1 MNSLFC
7 FGLGYSAEALARR
20 LAPLGWRI
28 AGTARTPEGV
38 ARIQSLGY
46 HGVLFDG
53 IDAAPALAAALA
65 GVTHVLISA
74 GPDADGDPVLRHH
87 SREIAKAH
95 DIRWIGYLSTVG
107 VYGDFGGA
115 WVDEDTT
122 PKPGSERTVRR
133 VTAEKS
139 WLDFG
144 TTHNRPVKIF
154 RLAGIYGPGRS
165 AIDDLYEGTAR
176 RIVKP
181 GQVFNRI
188 HVDDIAAV
196 LETAAA
202 GGGAHAVYNVT
213 DNEPAPPQ
221 DVVAFAASLIGQP
234 PPAETPFET
243 AALSPMGRSFYSEN
257 RRVRNRRILDDLGVR
272 LAYPSYREGLAAI
285 LAARVA

>member
-20 LAPLGWRI
+20 LTPVGWRI
-28 AGTARTPEGV
+28 AGTARTAEGV
-38 ARIQSLGY
+38 ERIKSLGY
-46 HGVLFDG
+46 HGVFFDG
-53 IDAAPALAAALA
+53 TEPTPALAAALS
-65 GVTHVLISA
+65 GVTHVLVSA

-95 DIRWIGYLSTVG
+95 DVRWIGYLSTVG

-115 WVDEDTT
+115 WVDEDT
-122 PKPGSERTVRR
+122 PPRPGSERTVRR
-133 VTAEKS
+133 LAAETA
-139 WLDFG
+139 WRDFG
-144 TTHNRPVKIF
+144 ATHDRAVRIF

-165 AIDDLYEGTAR
+165 AIDDLFAGTAR

-188 HVDDIAAV
+188 HVEDIAAV

-202 GGGAHAVYNVT
+202 NKGAHAVYNVA

-221 DVVAFAASLIGQP
+221 DVVAYAASLIGKDP
-234 PPAETPFET
+234 PPETPFET
-243 AALSPMGRSFYSEN
+243 AALSPMGFSFYSEN
-257 RRVRNRRILDDLGVR
+257 RRVRNARLRDDLGVH

-285 LAARVA
+285 LAGRTP

>member
-20 LAPLGWRI
+20 LAPVGWRV

-38 ARIQSLGY
+38 EHIKSLGY

-53 IDAAPALAAALA
+53 AEPAPALAAALS

-87 SREIAKAH
+87 GRELAKAH
-95 DIRWIGYLSTVG
+95 DVRWIGYLSTVG

-115 WVDEDTT
+115 WVDEDTV

-133 VTAEKS
+133 LAAEKT

-144 TTHNRPVKIF
+144 AANGRAVKIF

-165 AIDDLYEGTAR
+165 AIDDLFDGTAR

-202 GGGAHAVYNVT
+202 GGGAHAVYNVA

-221 DVVAFAASLIGQP
+221 DVVAFAASLIGRDP
-234 PPAETPFET
+234 PPETPFET
-243 AALSPMGRSFYSEN
+243 AALSPMGFSFYSEN
-257 RRVRNRRILDDLGVR
+257 RRVRNRRLCDDLGVR

-285 LAARVA
+285 LAGRTA